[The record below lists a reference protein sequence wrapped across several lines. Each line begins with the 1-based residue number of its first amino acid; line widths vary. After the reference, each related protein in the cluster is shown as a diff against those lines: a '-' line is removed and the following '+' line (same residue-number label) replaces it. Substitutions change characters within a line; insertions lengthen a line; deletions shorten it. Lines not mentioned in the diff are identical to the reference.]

1 MKVLFIGNS
10 FTYFND
16 MPKTVDAMLRATHP
30 DAVIE
35 SVTKGGYFLSRHL
48 DDDDALCGLAKAKL
62 SEKWDYVI
70 LQEQSFCPIGDNE
83 RFMKGVLGL
92 SELIRPTDAKIL
104 MYSTW
109 AYRNG
114 SEKLEKTGLSYED
127 MKDKLLAAY
136 TDAAMAV
143 GGDVVDVGNLFYGI
157 MKDHPECDLLKDTDN
172 YHPSPLGS
180 LAIASLF
187 TLTLGGKP
195 ACVEGVSE
203 LPYAER
209 VISLT
214 KEFYEKQSI

>member
-1 MKVLFIGNS
+1 MRILFIGNS

-16 MPKTVDAMLRATHP
+16 MPKTVDAMLKRTYP
-30 DAVIE
+30 DAVVE

-62 SEKWDYVI
+62 SESWDYVI
-70 LQEQSFCPIGDNE
+70 LQEQSFCPVGDNE
-83 RFMKGVLGL
+83 RFMRGVLGL
-92 SELIRPTDAKIL
+92 SELIKPTGAKIL

-114 SEKLEKTGLSYED
+114 SEKLEKTGLGYEE
-127 MKDKLLAAY
+127 MKDMLLSAY
-136 TDAAMAV
+136 TKAAIAV

-157 MKDHPECDLLKDTDN
+157 MKEHPECDLLKDTDN
-172 YHPSPLGS
+172 YHPSALGS

-187 TLTLGGKP
+187 SLTLGGK
-195 ACVEGVSE
+195 AETVEGVSE
-203 LPYAER
+203 LPYAEK

>member
-1 MKVLFIGNS
+1 MRILFIGNS

-16 MPKTVDAMLRATHP
+16 MPKTVLEMLKATHP
-30 DAVIE
+30 DAVVE

-48 DDDDALCGLAKAKL
+48 DDDDALCGLAKSKL

-70 LQEQSFCPIGDNE
+70 LQEQSFCPVGDNE

-92 SELIRPTDAKIL
+92 SELIDPTGAKIL

-114 SEKLEKTGLSYED
+114 SDKLEKTGLGYEE

-136 TDAAMAV
+136 TNAASAV
-143 GGDVVDVGNLFYGI
+143 GGDVVDVGGLFYGI
-157 MKDHPECDLLKDTDN
+157 MNEHPECDLLKDTDN
-172 YHPSPLGS
+172 YHPSALGS

-187 TLTLGGKP
+187 TLTLGGRAALTESTADIP
-195 ACVEGVSE
+195 NADT
-203 LPYAER
+203 
-209 VISLT
+209 VIALT
-214 KEFYEKQSI
+214 NEFYEKASI